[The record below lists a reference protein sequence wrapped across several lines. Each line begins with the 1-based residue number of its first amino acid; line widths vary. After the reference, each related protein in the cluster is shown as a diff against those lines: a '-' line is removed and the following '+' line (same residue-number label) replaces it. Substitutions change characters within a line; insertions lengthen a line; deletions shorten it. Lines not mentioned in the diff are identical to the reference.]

1 MSKKLRCL
9 LAFLLFFIGIS
20 LHAATDTETNRYA
33 TAADAA
39 HWPSVNEGDY
49 IFFKGNNDGGDDIY
63 AAAGGRHLEIELP
76 VGKKILIYEGDYE
89 RILINGASCLGT
101 PENPT
106 IVTNLGG
113 QVRWGY
119 SEESNQYRSLELY
132 NFKHLHLTGKYD
144 AANQTGDSQFLGH
157 DSGAALGSG
166 DYYERYGLWGNPRWS
181 GPTYRGKYG
190 NGVRIFRFKTV
201 KIDYVSSWGGYF
213 ASFNVK
219 TDNPSKPGEVE
230 VDIQDCFAGFGEGE
244 AFYISYS
251 TKAHNQDITKLTLKN
266 NITAFTGAE
275 ALQTDNLAEG
285 SVIENN
291 VCLGSATFY
300 RHPFQALY
308 QDNLHQFSF
317 VEGGITVQNN
327 ILVGTNGALHNFRYR
342 DANSGDVT
350 DRTNPSASK
359 PVTMR
364 NNFYGYGRT
373 NMGYMW
379 QGDGITP
386 YHFIDNVY
394 GDITVPCTDDTLS
407 APAKEEAGFFKLGNS
422 NTEITFEGNI
432 YPAARELYFMS
443 NGSGKN
449 VTSKGNLQQAAPAIQ
464 FKNSGFSNGID
475 WRRISVW
482 SAKYAN
488 TPKSSGKNKNGE
500 WIPYVLDDIVIFY
513 DSAGYTK
520 FFKCIQ
526 AHAGDHNPNTASAY
540 WSQIKWNGRN
550 MPPLDLRIEKGS
562 YYNQRGMGLAY
573 NEVN

>member
-1 MSKKLRCL
+1 
-9 LAFLLFFIGIS
+9 
-20 LHAATDTETNRYA
+20 
-33 TAADAA
+33 
-39 HWPSVNEGDY
+39 
-49 IFFKGNNDGGDDIY
+49 
-63 AAAGGRHLEIELP
+63 
-76 VGKKILIYEGDYE
+76 
-89 RILINGASCLGT
+89 
-101 PENPT
+101 
-106 IVTNLGG
+106 
-113 QVRWGY
+113 
-119 SEESNQYRSLELY
+119 
-132 NFKHLHLTGKYD
+132 
-144 AANQTGDSQFLGH
+144 
-157 DSGAALGSG
+157 
-166 DYYERYGLWGNPRWS
+166 
-181 GPTYRGKYG
+181 
-190 NGVRIFRFKTV
+190 
-201 KIDYVSSWGGYF
+201 
-213 ASFNVK
+213 
-219 TDNPSKPGEVE
+219 
-230 VDIQDCFAGFGEGE
+230 
-244 AFYISYS
+244 
-251 TKAHNQDITKLTLKN
+251 
-266 NITAFTGAE
+266 
-275 ALQTDNLAEG
+275 
-285 SVIENN
+285 
-291 VCLGSATFY
+291 
-300 RHPFQALY
+300 
-308 QDNLHQFSF
+308 
-317 VEGGITVQNN
+317 
-327 ILVGTNGALHNFRYR
+327 
-342 DANSGDVT
+342 
-350 DRTNPSASK
+350 
-359 PVTMR
+359 MR